1 MSAPEVI
8 KLAILAVGGQG
19 GGVLTGWLVALAE
32 ANGWRVQSTVVA
44 GVAQRT
50 GATIYYLEMAP
61 AGERAPVFALAPAAG
76 DVDILIAAELM
87 EAGRAVMRGFVTPDR
102 TTLIASTH
110 RTHAVSEKIV
120 PGDGQAPEAEV
131 FAAMETAAKRLI
143 AADYQQAAVDAGSV
157 ISASLF
163 GAIAGSGALPFPRES
178 FVDVIEASGRGVDA
192 SLRAFEAGA
201 AGDTP
206 APDEPVRS
214 EAGPQGPA
222 RLLAQWTAL
231 EARLAELPAPV
242 REMAEAG
249 LRHVVDFQ
257 DPAYGTEYL
266 DRLDRVVAADGG
278 DYAFSIAAAKYIA
291 NAMAYDDVI
300 RVADLKTRRTRF
312 DRVRR
317 EMGLDAGD
325 VAHITEFMRPRV
337 EELCSVMPAWL
348 GGWIEA
354 RPRLARWIDR
364 RVNRGRRVRTGG
376 VLWFGALYLLA
387 AAKRWRRGMLRH
399 RVETAHLERWLAL
412 ALETA
417 RHDRA
422 LAAEI
427 VACRRL
433 IKGYSDTRARG
444 EAKFDK
450 VLAALPM
457 LAGRADAAD
466 WLRRLREAA
475 LRDEKG
481 EALGGRAEDGGV
493 VCDKGSGLTRTAM
506 RRTAMT
512 RGLSELYRED
522 PDEADRLLFGRVTH
536 PDRRGFLKNAGLAA
550 MAALVGGTIPF
561 YRTMPAHCL
570 PVDPMRRLGERRYGA
585 AGQESPTGDTRCPQV
600 ATSSRRSA
608 RSTTRCTSRS
618 R

>member
-1 MSAPEVI
+1 VSVPQVI

-61 AGERAPVFALAPAAG
+61 EGERVPVFALAPAAG

-87 EAGRAVMRGFVTPDR
+87 EAGRAVMRGFVTPNR

-143 AADYQQAAVDAGSV
+143 AADFQRAAVDAGSV

-163 GAIAGSGALPFPRES
+163 GALAAAEALPFPRES
-178 FVDVIEASGRGVDA
+178 FVDVIEESGRGVEA

-201 AGDTP
+201 VGDAP
-206 APDEPVRS
+206 ADDEPARPES
-214 EAGPQGPA
+214 RPQGPA
-222 RLLAQWTAL
+222 RLMAQWSAL
-231 EARLAELPAPV
+231 EARLADLPAPV
-242 REMAEAG
+242 RAMASAG

-257 DPAYGTEYL
+257 DPAYGAEYL
-266 DRLDRVVAADGG
+266 DRLERAVAADGG
-278 DYAFSIAAAKYIA
+278 DYALSIAAAKYIA
-291 NAMAYDDVI
+291 TAMAYDDVI

-312 DRVRR
+312 DRVRG
-317 EMGLDAGD
+317 EMGLGPKD

-337 EELCSVMPAWL
+337 QELCGVMPAGL
-348 GGWIEA
+348 GAWIEA
-354 RPRLARWIDR
+354 RPGLLRWIDR
-364 RVNRGRRVRTGG
+364 RINRGRRVRTDG
-376 VLWFGALYLLA
+376 VFWFGALYLLA
-387 AAKRWRRGMLRH
+387 GAKRWRRRMLRH
-399 RVETAHLERWLAL
+399 RVETAHLEHWLAL

-417 RHDRA
+417 RRDRA

-433 IKGYSDTRARG
+433 IKGYSDTHARG

-457 LAGRADAAD
+457 LEGRADAAD
-466 WLRRLREAA
+466 WLRRLRDAA
-475 LRDEKG
+475 LRDERG
-481 EALGGRAEDGGV
+481 EALEGALKTV
-493 VCDKGSGLTRTAM
+493 ASFATK
-506 RRTAMT
+506 
-512 RGLSELYRED
+512 
-522 PDEADRLLFGRVTH
+522 EA
-536 PDRRGFLKNAGLAA
+536 A
-550 MAALVGGTIPF
+550 
-561 YRTMPAHCL
+561 
-570 PVDPMRRLGERRYGA
+570 
-585 AGQESPTGDTRCPQV
+585 
-600 ATSSRRSA
+600 
-608 RSTTRCTSRS
+608 
-618 R
+618 

>member
-50 GATIYYLEMAP
+50 GATIYYLEMAA

-102 TTLIASTH
+102 TTLIASTPPH
-110 RTHAVSEKIV
+110 PCRLGKDRAGRRAGTGGGGLRRH
-120 PGDGQAPEAEV
+120 GDGREAAHHGGLSAGGGGRGLGDLGEPLRRHRGLRCAAFPAREFRGRDQGV
-131 FAAMETAAKRLI
+131 RPRRGREPSGLRGRRSGRYPRARRAGTERGGAARPGPPAGAMEH
-143 AADYQQAAVDAGSV
+143 AG
-157 ISASLF
+157 
-163 GAIAGSGALPFPRES
+163 GPPRQIAG
-178 FVDVIEASGRGVDA
+178 
-192 SLRAFEAGA
+192 AGA
-201 AGDTP
+201 
-206 APDEPVRS
+206 
-214 EAGPQGPA
+214 
-222 RLLAQWTAL
+222 
-231 EARLAELPAPV
+231 
-242 REMAEAG
+242 EMAEAG

-412 ALETA
+412 AVETA
-417 RHDRA
+417 QHDRA
-422 LAAEI
+422 LAVEI

-433 IKGYSDTRARG
+433 IKGYSDTHARG

-457 LAGRADAAD
+457 LAGRVDAAD

-481 EALGGRAEDGGV
+481 EALEGALKTV
-493 VCDKGSGLTRTAM
+493 ASFATK
-506 RRTAMT
+506 
-512 RGLSELYRED
+512 
-522 PDEADRLLFGRVTH
+522 EA
-536 PDRRGFLKNAGLAA
+536 A
-550 MAALVGGTIPF
+550 
-561 YRTMPAHCL
+561 
-570 PVDPMRRLGERRYGA
+570 
-585 AGQESPTGDTRCPQV
+585 
-600 ATSSRRSA
+600 
-608 RSTTRCTSRS
+608 
-618 R
+618 

>member
-1 MSAPEVI
+1 MSGPEVI

-131 FAAMETAAKRLI
+131 FAAIETAAKRLI
-143 AADYQQAAVDAGSV
+143 AADYQRAGVDAGSV

-201 AGDTP
+201 AGD
-206 APDEPVRS
+206 APPLPEEPVRS

-231 EARLAELPAPV
+231 EVRLAELPAPV

-278 DYAFSIAAAKYIA
+278 DCTFSIAAAKYIA

-317 EMGLDAGD
+317 EMGLEAGD
-325 VAHITEFMRPRV
+325 VARITEFMRPRV

-348 GGWIEA
+348 GAWIEA

-364 RVNRGRRVRTGG
+364 RVNRGRRVRTDG

-417 RHDRA
+417 QRDRA
-422 LAAEI
+422 LAVEI

-433 IKGYSDTRARG
+433 IKGYSDTRVRG

-457 LAGRADAAD
+457 LEGRADAAD

-481 EALGGRAEDGGV
+481 EALEGALKTV
-493 VCDKGSGLTRTAM
+493 ASFATK
-506 RRTAMT
+506 
-512 RGLSELYRED
+512 
-522 PDEADRLLFGRVTH
+522 EA
-536 PDRRGFLKNAGLAA
+536 A
-550 MAALVGGTIPF
+550 
-561 YRTMPAHCL
+561 
-570 PVDPMRRLGERRYGA
+570 
-585 AGQESPTGDTRCPQV
+585 
-600 ATSSRRSA
+600 
-608 RSTTRCTSRS
+608 
-618 R
+618 

>member
-1 MSAPEVI
+1 MSTPEVI

-61 AGERAPVFALAPAAG
+61 AGEREPVFALAPAAG

-131 FAAMETAAKRLI
+131 FAAMETATKRLI
-143 AADYQQAAVDAGSV
+143 AADYQRAAVDAGSV

-163 GAIAGSGALPFPRES
+163 GAIAGSEALPFPRES
-178 FVDVIEASGRGVDA
+178 FVAVIETSGRSVDA

-201 AGDTP
+201 AGAIP
-206 APDEPVRS
+206 AADEPARR
-214 EAGPQGPA
+214 EAGPRGPA
-222 RLLAQWTAL
+222 RLMAQWTAL
-231 EARLAELPAPV
+231 EARLEVLPTSV
-242 REMAEAG
+242 REMATAG
-249 LRHVVDFQ
+249 LSHVVDFQ
-257 DPAYGTEYL
+257 DPAYGKEYL
-266 DRLDRVVAADGG
+266 DRLERAVAVDGG
-278 DYAFSIAAAKYIA
+278 AYAFSSAAAKYIA

-300 RVADLKTRRTRF
+300 RVADLKTRRARF

-317 EMGLDAGD
+317 EMGLDTGD

-337 EELCSVMPAWL
+337 DELCSVMPAWL
-348 GGWIEA
+348 GAWIEA
-354 RPRLARWIDR
+354 RPSLARWIDR
-364 RVNRGRRVRTGG
+364 RINKGRRVRTDG
-376 VLWFGALYLLA
+376 VLWFGMLYLLA

-417 RHDRA
+417 RQDRA

-433 IKGYSDTRARG
+433 IKGYSDTRVRG

-450 VLAALPM
+450 VLEALPM
-457 LAGRADAAD
+457 LEGRADAAD
-466 WLRRLREAA
+466 WLRRLRDAA

-481 EALGGRAEDGGV
+481 EALEGALKTV
-493 VCDKGSGLTRTAM
+493 ASFATK
-506 RRTAMT
+506 
-512 RGLSELYRED
+512 
-522 PDEADRLLFGRVTH
+522 EA
-536 PDRRGFLKNAGLAA
+536 A
-550 MAALVGGTIPF
+550 
-561 YRTMPAHCL
+561 
-570 PVDPMRRLGERRYGA
+570 
-585 AGQESPTGDTRCPQV
+585 
-600 ATSSRRSA
+600 
-608 RSTTRCTSRS
+608 
-618 R
+618 

>member
-1 MSAPEVI
+1 MSTPAAPEVI
-8 KLAILAVGGQG
+8 RLAVLAVGGQG

-32 ANGWRVQSTVVA
+32 ANGFRVQSTVVA

-61 AGERAPVFALAPAAG
+61 AAGRTPVFALAPAPG

-120 PGDGQAPEAEV
+120 PGDGQAQEAEV

-143 AADYQQAAVDAGSV
+143 AADYQRAAADAGSV

-163 GAIAGSGALPFPRES
+163 GALAAAQVLPFPRES
-178 FVDVIEASGRGVDA
+178 FADVIRASGRGVDA

-201 AGDTP
+201 AGDAP
-206 APDEPVRS
+206 APERAAPS
-214 EAGPQGPA
+214 ETGPRGPA
-222 RLLAQWTAL
+222 RLMAQWRAL
-231 EARLAELPAPV
+231 EARLEALPASLRP
-242 REMAEAG
+242 MAAAG

-257 DPAYGTEYL
+257 DPAYGREYL
-266 DRLDRVVAADGG
+266 DRLERAVALDDG
-278 DYAFSIAAAKYIA
+278 DFALATAAAKYVA

-300 RVADLKTRRTRF
+300 RVADLKTRRSRF

-317 EMGLDAGD
+317 EMGLGAGD
-325 VAHITEFMRPRV
+325 LAHITEFMHPRV
-337 EELCSVMPAWL
+337 EELCAVLPARW
-348 GGWIEA
+348 GAWVEA

-364 RVNRGRRVRTGG
+364 RINTGRRVRTDG
-376 VLWFGALYLLA
+376 VLWFGLLYLLA
-387 AAKRWRRGMLRH
+387 AAKRWRRGMYRH
-399 RVETAHLERWLAL
+399 RVETAHLERWFTL

-417 RHDRA
+417 QRDRA

-433 IKGYSDTRARG
+433 IKGYSDTHARG
-444 EAKFDK
+444 AAKFDK

-457 LAGRADAAD
+457 LEGRADAAD

-475 LRDEKG
+475 LRDEQG
-481 EALGGRAEDGGV
+481 EALDGG
-493 VCDKGSGLTRTAM
+493 LRTVASFA
-506 RRTAMT
+506 T
-512 RGLSELYRED
+512 ED
-522 PDEADRLLFGRVTH
+522 
-536 PDRRGFLKNAGLAA
+536 AA
-550 MAALVGGTIPF
+550 
-561 YRTMPAHCL
+561 
-570 PVDPMRRLGERRYGA
+570 
-585 AGQESPTGDTRCPQV
+585 
-600 ATSSRRSA
+600 
-608 RSTTRCTSRS
+608 
-618 R
+618 

>member
-110 RTHAVSEKIV
+110 RTHAVSEKDRARRRAGAGGGGLRRH
-120 PGDGQAPEAEV
+120 GDGGEA
-131 FAAMETAAKRLI
+131 AHRSGLS
-143 AADYQQAAVDAGSV
+143 AGGGGRGLGDLGEPLRRHRGLRC
-157 ISASLF
+157 A
-163 GAIAGSGALPFPRES
+163 ALPAREFRGRDRGVGPRRGREPS
-178 FVDVIEASGRGVDA
+178 GLRGRRSGRYPSARRV
-192 SLRAFEAGA
+192 R
-201 AGDTP
+201 
-206 APDEPVRS
+206 VRS

-412 ALETA
+412 AVETA
-417 RHDRA
+417 QHDRA
-422 LAAEI
+422 LAVEI

-433 IKGYSDTRARG
+433 IKGYSDTHARG

-457 LAGRADAAD
+457 LAGRVDAAD

-481 EALGGRAEDGGV
+481 EALEGALKTV
-493 VCDKGSGLTRTAM
+493 ASFATK
-506 RRTAMT
+506 
-512 RGLSELYRED
+512 
-522 PDEADRLLFGRVTH
+522 EA
-536 PDRRGFLKNAGLAA
+536 A
-550 MAALVGGTIPF
+550 
-561 YRTMPAHCL
+561 
-570 PVDPMRRLGERRYGA
+570 
-585 AGQESPTGDTRCPQV
+585 
-600 ATSSRRSA
+600 
-608 RSTTRCTSRS
+608 
-618 R
+618 

>member
-61 AGERAPVFALAPAAG
+61 AGERTPVFALAPAAG

-102 TTLIASTH
+102 PTLIASTH

-143 AADYQQAAVDAGSV
+143 AADYQRAAVDAGSV

-178 FVDVIEASGRGVDA
+178 FVDVITASGRGVDA

-201 AGDTP
+201 AGD
-206 APDEPVRS
+206 APRPEVSARS

-222 RLLAQWTAL
+222 RLLAQWNAL
-231 EARLAELPAPV
+231 EARLAKLPAPV

-278 DYAFSIAAAKYIA
+278 DYAFSVAAAKYIA

-317 EMGLDAGD
+317 EMGLEAGD

-348 GGWIEA
+348 GAWIEA
-354 RPRLARWIDR
+354 RPWRARWIDR
-364 RVNRGRRVRTGG
+364 RINRGRRVRTDG
-376 VLWFGALYLLA
+376 VLWFGALYLAA

-417 RHDRA
+417 RQDRA

-433 IKGYSDTRARG
+433 IKGYSDTRVRG

-457 LAGRADAAD
+457 LEGRADAAD

-481 EALGGRAEDGGV
+481 EALEGALKTV
-493 VCDKGSGLTRTAM
+493 ASFATK
-506 RRTAMT
+506 
-512 RGLSELYRED
+512 
-522 PDEADRLLFGRVTH
+522 EA
-536 PDRRGFLKNAGLAA
+536 A
-550 MAALVGGTIPF
+550 
-561 YRTMPAHCL
+561 
-570 PVDPMRRLGERRYGA
+570 
-585 AGQESPTGDTRCPQV
+585 
-600 ATSSRRSA
+600 
-608 RSTTRCTSRS
+608 
-618 R
+618 

>member
-19 GGVLTGWLVALAE
+19 GGVLTGWLVGLAE

-61 AGERAPVFALAPAAG
+61 AGEREPVFALSPAAG
-76 DVDILIAAELM
+76 DVDILVAAELM

-120 PGDGQAPEAEV
+120 PGDGQAPEEEV

-143 AADYQQAAVDAGSV
+143 TADYQQAAVDAGSV

-163 GAIAGSGALPFPRES
+163 GALAAADVLPFPRAS
-178 FVDVIEASGRGVDA
+178 FADVIKASGRGVDA

-201 AGDTP
+201 AGDIP
-206 APDEPVRS
+206 AAEEPARR
-214 EAGPQGPA
+214 EAAPRGPA
-222 RLLAQWTAL
+222 RLMARWTAL
-231 EARLAELPAPV
+231 EARLEDLPAPV
-242 REMAEAG
+242 REMAATG

-257 DPAYGTEYL
+257 DPAYGAEYL
-266 DRLDRVVAADGG
+266 DRLERAVAADGG
-278 DYAFSIAAAKYIA
+278 DHAFSIAVAKYIA

-300 RVADLKTRRTRF
+300 RVADLKTRRSRF

-325 VAHITEFMRPRV
+325 VAPITEFMRPRV
-337 EELCSVMPAWL
+337 QELCGAMPAWL
-348 GGWIEA
+348 GAWIET
-354 RPRLARWIDR
+354 RPGLARWIDR
-364 RVNRGRRVRTGG
+364 RVNKGRRVRTDGIF
-376 VLWFGALYLLA
+376 WFGALYLLA
-387 AAKRWRRGMLRH
+387 GAKRWRRGMLRH
-399 RVETAHLERWLAL
+399 RVETAHLERWFAL

-417 RHDRA
+417 QRDRA

-433 IKGYSDTRARG
+433 IKGYSDTHARG
-444 EAKFDK
+444 EAKFDR
-450 VLAALPM
+450 VLAVLPM
-457 LAGRADAAD
+457 LEGRADAAD
-466 WLRRLREAA
+466 WLRRLRDAA

-481 EALGGRAEDGGV
+481 EALEGA
-493 VCDKGSGLTRTAM
+493 
-506 RRTAMT
+506 
-512 RGLSELYRED
+512 
-522 PDEADRLLFGRVTH
+522 
-536 PDRRGFLKNAGLAA
+536 LKTVASFATKQAA
-550 MAALVGGTIPF
+550 
-561 YRTMPAHCL
+561 
-570 PVDPMRRLGERRYGA
+570 
-585 AGQESPTGDTRCPQV
+585 
-600 ATSSRRSA
+600 
-608 RSTTRCTSRS
+608 
-618 R
+618 

>member
-61 AGERAPVFALAPAAG
+61 AGERAPVFALAPTAG

-143 AADYQQAAVDAGSV
+143 AADYQRAAVDAGSV

-178 FVDVIEASGRGVDA
+178 FVDVIEASARGVDA
-192 SLRAFEAGA
+192 SLRAFEAG
-201 AGDTP
+201 D
-206 APDEPVRS
+206 APRPEEPVRS

-231 EARLAELPAPV
+231 EDRLAEIPAPV

-257 DPAYGTEYL
+257 DPAYGTQYL

-348 GGWIEA
+348 GAWIEA

-376 VLWFGALYLLA
+376 ILWFGALYLLA

-399 RVETAHLERWLAL
+399 RVETAHLEGWLAL

-417 RHDRA
+417 RQDRA

-433 IKGYSDTRARG
+433 IKGYSDTRVRG

-457 LAGRADAAD
+457 LAGRVDAAD

-481 EALGGRAEDGGV
+481 EALEGALKTV
-493 VCDKGSGLTRTAM
+493 ASFATK
-506 RRTAMT
+506 
-512 RGLSELYRED
+512 
-522 PDEADRLLFGRVTH
+522 EA
-536 PDRRGFLKNAGLAA
+536 A
-550 MAALVGGTIPF
+550 
-561 YRTMPAHCL
+561 
-570 PVDPMRRLGERRYGA
+570 
-585 AGQESPTGDTRCPQV
+585 
-600 ATSSRRSA
+600 
-608 RSTTRCTSRS
+608 
-618 R
+618 

>member
-1 MSAPEVI
+1 MSAPEIV

-32 ANGWRVQSTVVA
+32 ANGWPVQSTVVA

-61 AGERAPVFALAPAAG
+61 AGAREPVFALSPAAG
-76 DVDILIAAELM
+76 DVNILIAAELM

-143 AADYQQAAVDAGSV
+143 TADYQRAAVDAGSV

-163 GAIAGSGALPFPRES
+163 GALAAADVLPFPRAS
-178 FVDVIEASGRGVDA
+178 YVDVIEASGRGVDA

-201 AGDTP
+201 AGDIP
-206 APDEPVRS
+206 AAEEPARGERGPRGPVR
-214 EAGPQGPA
+214 
-222 RLLAQWTAL
+222 LMAQWTAL
-231 EARLAELPAPV
+231 EARLDDLPVPV
-242 REMAEAG
+242 REMAAAG

-257 DPAYGTEYL
+257 DPAYGAEYL
-266 DRLDRVVAADGG
+266 DRLERTVAVDGG
-278 DYAFSIAAAKYIA
+278 DFAFSTAAAKYIA

-300 RVADLKTRRTRF
+300 RVADLKTRRSRF

-325 VAHITEFMRPRV
+325 VAPITEFMRPRV
-337 EELCSVMPAWL
+337 EELCGTMPARL
-348 GGWIEA
+348 GAWIEA

-364 RVNRGRRVRTGG
+364 RVNKGRRVRTDR

-387 AAKRWRRGMLRH
+387 GAKRWRRSSLRH
-399 RVETAHLERWLAL
+399 RVETAHLERWFTL

-417 RHDRA
+417 QQDRA

-444 EAKFDK
+444 EAKFDR

-457 LAGRADAAD
+457 LEGRTDAAD

-481 EALGGRAEDGGV
+481 DALEGA
-493 VCDKGSGLTRTAM
+493 
-506 RRTAMT
+506 
-512 RGLSELYRED
+512 
-522 PDEADRLLFGRVTH
+522 
-536 PDRRGFLKNAGLAA
+536 LKTVASFATKQAA
-550 MAALVGGTIPF
+550 
-561 YRTMPAHCL
+561 
-570 PVDPMRRLGERRYGA
+570 
-585 AGQESPTGDTRCPQV
+585 
-600 ATSSRRSA
+600 
-608 RSTTRCTSRS
+608 
-618 R
+618 

>member
-1 MSAPEVI
+1 MSTPEVI

-61 AGERAPVFALAPAAG
+61 AGERQPVFALAPAAG
-76 DVDILIAAELM
+76 DVDVLIAAELM
-87 EAGRAVMRGFVTPDR
+87 EAGRAVMQGFVTPDR

-143 AADYQQAAVDAGSV
+143 AADYQRAAMDAGSV

-163 GAIAGSGALPFPRES
+163 GAIAGSGTLPFPRES
-178 FVDVIEASGRGVDA
+178 FAAVIEASGRGVEP

-201 AGDTP
+201 AGDIP
-206 APDEPVRS
+206 AADESARR
-214 EAGPQGPA
+214 EAGPRGPA
-222 RLLAQWTAL
+222 RLIAQWTAL
-231 EARLAELPAPV
+231 EARLEELPAPV
-242 REMAEAG
+242 REMAAVG

-266 DRLDRVVAADGG
+266 DRLERAVAVDGG
-278 DYAFSIAAAKYIA
+278 DYAFSTAAAKYVA

-300 RVADLKTRRTRF
+300 RVADIKTRRARF

-317 EMGLDAGD
+317 EMGLGPSD

-337 EELCSVMPAWL
+337 EELCSAMPARL
-348 GGWIEA
+348 GAWIEA
-354 RPRLARWIDR
+354 RPSLARWIDR
-364 RVNRGRRVRTGG
+364 RINKGRRVRTDG
-376 VLWFGALYLLA
+376 VLWFGMLYLLA
-387 AAKRWRRGMLRH
+387 GAKRWRRGMLRH
-399 RVETAHLERWLAL
+399 RVEAAHLERWLAL

-417 RHDRA
+417 RRDRA

-433 IKGYSDTRARG
+433 IKGYSDTRVRG

-450 VLAALPM
+450 VLEALPM
-457 LAGRADAAD
+457 LEGRADAAD
-466 WLRRLREAA
+466 WLRRLRDAA

-481 EALGGRAEDGGV
+481 EALEGA
-493 VCDKGSGLTRTAM
+493 
-506 RRTAMT
+506 
-512 RGLSELYRED
+512 
-522 PDEADRLLFGRVTH
+522 
-536 PDRRGFLKNAGLAA
+536 LKTVASFATKQAA
-550 MAALVGGTIPF
+550 
-561 YRTMPAHCL
+561 
-570 PVDPMRRLGERRYGA
+570 
-585 AGQESPTGDTRCPQV
+585 
-600 ATSSRRSA
+600 
-608 RSTTRCTSRS
+608 
-618 R
+618 